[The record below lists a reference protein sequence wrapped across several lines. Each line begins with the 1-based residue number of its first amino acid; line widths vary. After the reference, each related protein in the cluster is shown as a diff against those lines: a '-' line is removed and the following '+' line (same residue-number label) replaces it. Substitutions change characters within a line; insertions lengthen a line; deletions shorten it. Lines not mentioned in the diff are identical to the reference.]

1 MEKKES
7 ALVGKHYLMKQAFG
21 QDELHERE
29 AVCTRTDPPPCM
41 AACPLGIDMR
51 SVCDHAAKGD
61 FSKAAEII
69 RMSTPFLY
77 TLSGNCSGECENRC
91 TLSRLG
97 DGVRL
102 RALERACA
110 MYGGSGA
117 VSRFMLPK
125 KQKKTAVIGDDLFA
139 LACCWELGKKG
150 YEVSWHTSCGSL
162 VEPLLRLGL
171 PEAEAKADLTAL
183 QNLRILRK
191 EEKALSI
198 ELIEKVSE
206 EADAVCISPDPGLA
220 CQKENC
226 FAGRKEES
234 VAGLLA
240 SAKRTALLAD
250 CFLQGAG
257 TPPEEE
263 NRESR
268 LFVTM
273 DGVEGSESLLDPEH
287 VTKEKAAAEAARCI
301 QCQCTECIKGCVYL
315 QHYKRNPRAAIRE
328 IYNNLS
334 IVMGNHM
341 ANGLINAC
349 DECGQCRAA
358 CPNGF
363 DYPDVCRIAR
373 HTMVETKKMPP
384 SAHEFALLDQQFSN
398 GEAFLARKQPGFEKC
413 RYVFF
418 PGCQASAVSP
428 DTVEAAYRDL
438 STRLEGGVGLI
449 LGCCGAVSE
458 WAAREDLL
466 AEAEERFRSAWEE
479 MGRPAVICACPTCRK
494 IFDRYFEAKTVGI
507 WEILLKLGVKPLES
521 RPAAVHDACGARG
534 DKKTQEEVR
543 ALARALGCRVTE
555 APFSGDLSPCCG
567 FGGLVKYANPQM
579 AREKADFAAGRA
591 DGMIVTYCMACKD
604 QFARTGAGTRHILE
618 LVYGTGD
625 DTVPDLSRR
634 RKNRLE
640 LKQKLLREIWKED
653 MRMEEMLPVRYAQG
667 AMEEMEDRMILKSD
681 VDAVLRA
688 YEESGAAVFDQEHGW
703 LVTCHRLGNVTFWVK
718 FRKEED
724 GYLVFG
730 AYSHRMTVE

>member
-61 FSKAAEII
+61 FSKAAGII

-77 TLSGNCSGECENRC
+77 TLSGNCGGECENRC

-198 ELIEKVSE
+198 ELIEEVSE

-226 FAGRKEES
+226 FAGQKEES

-418 PGCQASAVSP
+418 RAVRHP
-428 DTVEAAYRDL
+428 RYRRIRW
-438 STRLEGGVGLI
+438 RLL
-449 LGCCGAVSE
+449 
-458 WAAREDLL
+458 
-466 AEAEERFRSAWEE
+466 
-479 MGRPAVICACPTCRK
+479 T
-494 IFDRYFEAKTVGI
+494 GI
-507 WEILLKLGVKPLES
+507 
-521 RPAAVHDACGARG
+521 
-534 DKKTQEEVR
+534 
-543 ALARALGCRVTE
+543 
-555 APFSGDLSPCCG
+555 
-567 FGGLVKYANPQM
+567 
-579 AREKADFAAGRA
+579 
-591 DGMIVTYCMACKD
+591 
-604 QFARTGAGTRHILE
+604 
-618 LVYGTGD
+618 
-625 DTVPDLSRR
+625 
-634 RKNRLE
+634 
-640 LKQKLLREIWKED
+640 
-653 MRMEEMLPVRYAQG
+653 
-667 AMEEMEDRMILKSD
+667 
-681 VDAVLRA
+681 
-688 YEESGAAVFDQEHGW
+688 
-703 LVTCHRLGNVTFWVK
+703 
-718 FRKEED
+718 
-724 GYLVFG
+724 
-730 AYSHRMTVE
+730 